1 MAHGWVDR
9 TGDVVNALHRLRAH
23 ALIQLLQSP
32 EPVLRRLARTA
43 EEIDGQRVDLHTRA
57 FLTLLRLD
65 GVAHHALPVAA
76 QRAEIEFV
84 ERAFANEPRRVPT
97 ENLAV
102 HLPGRTLRA
111 VRWRASRPGL
121 RPAMLYLHGGGFV
134 TGSPESYAPPAS
146 RFAEGLDCD
155 VIVLDYR
162 LAPEHPFPAAVE
174 DALDSF
180 RWLRAHAAELGL
192 DPDRLGIGG
201 DSAGGNL
208 AAVVCN
214 TLPAGER
221 PAWQLLLY
229 PGVQPEIDTP
239 SRRTFAEGYYL
250 TMPLVEFYF
259 SSYLPRV
266 EDRRD
271 ARAAPLLAPTL
282 APVPALLV
290 IAGLDPLA
298 DEGRLYASR
307 LEAAGAPVERLE
319 VEGMVHGFI
328 SLDRILPAA
337 EAAFRETISRIRAAG
352 WVSR

>member
-1 MAHGWVDR
+1 M
-9 TGDVVNALHRLRAH
+9 NALHRLRVH
-23 ALIQLLQSP
+23 ALVQLLQSP
-32 EPVLRRLARTA
+32 EPVLRRLARVPA
-43 EEIDGQRVDLHTRA
+43 EIDGQRLDVHTRA

-84 ERAFANEPRRVPT
+84 ERAFASDPRPLRS
-97 ENLAV
+97 EWLEMR
-102 HLPGRTLRA
+102 LPGRTLRA
-111 VRWRASRPGL
+111 LRWRAPGAGP
-121 RPAMLYLHGGGFV
+121 RPALLYLHGGGFV

-146 RFAEGLDCD
+146 RLAEGLDCD
-155 VIVLDYR
+155 VIVPDYR

-174 DALDSF
+174 DALDAF
-180 RWLRAHAAELGL
+180 RWLRAHAVELGL
-192 DPDRLGIGG
+192 DPDCLAIGG

-208 AAVVCN
+208 SAVACN

-221 PAWQLLLY
+221 PAWQLLLF
-229 PGVQPEIDTP
+229 PGVEPEIDTA
-239 SRRTFAEGYYL
+239 SRRRFAEGYYL

-259 SSYLPRV
+259 TTYLPRP

-271 ARAAPLLAPTL
+271 PRAAPLLAPAL
-282 APVPALLV
+282 APVPALVV

-307 LEAAGAPVERLE
+307 LEAAGARVERLE
-319 VEGMVHGFI
+319 VEGMVHGFV

-337 EAAFRETISRIRAAG
+337 EAAISETISRIRSAG